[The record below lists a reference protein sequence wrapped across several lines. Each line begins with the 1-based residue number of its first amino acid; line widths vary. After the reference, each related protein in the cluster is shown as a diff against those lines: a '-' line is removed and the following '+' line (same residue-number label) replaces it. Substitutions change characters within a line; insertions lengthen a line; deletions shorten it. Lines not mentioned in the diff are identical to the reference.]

1 MRSVF
6 KQIAIPLGL
15 IALLFAPVAARA
27 ADNNGKKSPFSG
39 IPVSNADG
47 SFTGTIDIIGFV
59 QSAVDTANPIHA
71 IGVVNGTL
79 KQGGSVQQVANAVV
93 ETPVTNFTPASVTGF
108 GGKDLMAP
116 ISPAQ
121 TAGACQIL
129 HLDLGPIHLDLL
141 GLVVDLNAI
150 HLNIEAQPGSGN
162 LLGNLL
168 CAVTNLLNN
177 AGLGT
182 ALTNLVTSL
191 TTLLNNLLA
200 VA

>member
-1 MRSVF
+1 MRSVL

-15 IALLFAPVAARA
+15 IAILFAPAAARA
-27 ADNNGKKSPFSG
+27 DSGKKSPFSG

-59 QSAVDTANPIHA
+59 QSAVDTVNPIHA

-79 KQGGSVQQVANAVV
+79 RQGGSVQQIANAVV
-93 ETPVTNFTPASVTGF
+93 ETPLTNFSPASLSGF
-108 GGKDLMAP
+108 GGNDLMSSAA
-116 ISPAQ
+116 SPAQ
-121 TAGACQIL
+121 AAAACQVL

-150 HLNIEAQPGSGN
+150 HLNIEAQPGAGN

-177 AGLGT
+177 VNLGT
-182 ALTNLVTSL
+182 ALTNLVNTI
-191 TTLLNNLLA
+191 TMLLNNLIASL
-200 VA
+200 